1 MTMHLEKPYLNMNRH
16 VGKKPSFNS
25 AKLAKAKRE
34 HEEWLRSR
42 GLAPDQLER
51 KLPRDKAGRRL
62 GVAEVPDLKTRSNAS
77 LSNQVDGPGYAKPKM
92 TYTGTEIVG
101 IGVMHKSNAVP
112 ILRGTTQ
119 AQEISSMR
127 R

>member
-1 MTMHLEKPYLNMNRH
+1 MTMHLEKPFITTTRYN
-16 VGKKPSFNS
+16 GKRKGSNS
-25 AKLAKAKRE
+25 AKLKAAKAE
-34 HEEWLRSR
+34 HEAWLAAKGLSSQTIGSR
-42 GLAPDQLER
+42 LS
-51 KLPRDKAGRRL
+51 DKHGRRR
-62 GVAEVPDLKTRSNAS
+62 GVAQLPDLKVRNSVP
-77 LSNQVDGPGYAKPKM
+77 LSNNVDGNGFVKPN
-92 TYTGTEIVG
+92 TQYTGTEIVG

>member
-1 MTMHLEKPYLNMNRH
+1 MTMHLEKPFITTTRYN
-16 VGKKPSFNS
+16 GKRKGSNS
-25 AKLAKAKRE
+25 AKLKVAKAE
-34 HEEWLRSR
+34 HEAWLASR
-42 GLAPDQLER
+42 GLSQQSLESR
-51 KLPRDKAGRRL
+51 LSDKHGRRR
-62 GVAEVPDLKTRSNAS
+62 GVAQLPDLKVRNSVP
-77 LSNQVDGPGYAKPKM
+77 LSNKVDSSGFVKPN
-92 TYTGTEIVG
+92 TQYTGTEIVG